1 MKPRV
6 KSVVKEYAESIIIA
20 LILAMIVR
28 TFVVQAFKIPT
39 GSMRMTLIERDRIL
53 VNKYIYRH
61 ITPKLAAVLT
71 KYAPIFREPE
81 RGDVVVFRYPLEP
94 KRDFIKRLIGKPGE
108 TVKIENGFIY
118 INGERIDSPPAI
130 KQTYYYNNHGDYGTG
145 PEGTK
150 IPEDSYFVLGD
161 NSAYSQD
168 SRYWGF
174 VPRKYLLGKAMVI
187 YWPINRMRIIR

>member
-1 MKPRV
+1 MNPKI
-6 KSVVKEYAESIIIA
+6 KSTIKEYAESIIIA

-28 TFVVQAFKIPT
+28 TFIIQAFKIPT

-53 VNKYIYRH
+53 VNKYIYRR
-61 ITPKLAAVLT
+61 ITPKLAAILN
-71 KYAPIFREPE
+71 KYSPIFKEPE

-130 KQTYYYNNHGDYGTG
+130 KQIYYYNRGPYGAG
-145 PEGTK
+145 SEGIKVPENY
-150 IPEDSYFVLGD
+150 YFVLGD

-187 YWPINRMRIIR
+187 YWPINRMRIIK